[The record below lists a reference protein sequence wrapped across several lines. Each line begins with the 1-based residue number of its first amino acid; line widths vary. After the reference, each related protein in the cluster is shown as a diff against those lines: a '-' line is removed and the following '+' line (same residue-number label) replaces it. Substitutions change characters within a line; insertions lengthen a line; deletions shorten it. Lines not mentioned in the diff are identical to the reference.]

1 MENIENIENI
11 TSEETKKLE
20 TSLEIAQ
27 EIIAALDSKKA
38 HDIKL
43 LHVEDRTVITDYFV
57 VCTGTS
63 RTQVRALGD
72 EADYKLEKCG
82 VECLRTEGYDT
93 GVWVLKDY
101 GGVILHVF
109 SAQARDFY
117 KLEKLYDG
125 TTDVDISDM
134 ITE

>member
-1 MENIENIENI
+1 MENINNINN
-11 TSEETKKLE
+11 EEKKIPE
-20 TSLEIAQ
+20 TSLEIA
-27 EIIAALDSKKA
+27 EVIISALDFKKA
-38 HDIKL
+38 QDIKL

-63 RTQVRALGD
+63 RTQVRALAD
-72 EADYKLEKCG
+72 EADYKLEQLD
-82 VECLRTEGYDT
+82 VECLHTEGYDT

-109 SAQARDFY
+109 NAAARDFY

-125 TTDVDISDM
+125 TTDVDISEIVTD
-134 ITE
+134 

>member
-1 MENIENIENI
+1 MSNIENK
-11 TSEETKKLE
+11 TPE
-20 TSLEIAQ
+20 TSREIAD
-27 EIIAALDSKKA
+27 IIVAAIDAKKA

-43 LHVEDRTVITDYFV
+43 LHVEDKTVITDYFV

-63 RTQVRALGD
+63 RTQVRALAD
-72 EADYKLEKCG
+72 EADYKLEQVG
-82 VECLRTEGYDT
+82 LQCLHTEGYDT

-109 SAQARDFY
+109 NATARDFY

-125 TTDVDISDM
+125 TTDVDISEIVTD
-134 ITE
+134 

>member
-1 MENIENIENI
+1 MCEQLNIENNC
-11 TSEETKKLE
+11 EEVKKLE
-20 TSLEIAQ
+20 DSLAIA
-27 EIIAALDSKKA
+27 EAIVSALDAKKA
-38 HDIKL
+38 RDIKL

-63 RTQVRALGD
+63 RTQVRSLAD
-72 EADYKLEKCG
+72 EADYQLEKCG
-82 VECLRTEGYDT
+82 VECLHTEGYDT

-109 SAQARDFY
+109 NATARDFY

-125 TTDVDISDM
+125 TTDVDISEIVTD
-134 ITE
+134 

>member
-1 MENIENIENI
+1 MC
-11 TSEETKKLE
+11 EEVKKLE
-20 TSLEIAQ
+20 TSLEIA
-27 EIIAALDSKKA
+27 EAIVAALDAKKA
-38 HDIKL
+38 RDIKL

-63 RTQVRALGD
+63 RTQVRSLAD
-72 EADYKLEKCG
+72 EADYQLEKHG
-82 VECLRTEGYDT
+82 LECLHTEGYDT

-109 SAQARDFY
+109 NATARDFY

-125 TTDVDISDM
+125 TTDVDISEIVTD
-134 ITE
+134 